1 MKNTIKKAILVLCFI
16 SPLAMANEEPKKLT
30 PPPEVSA
37 LADIGT
43 TALALGRGATELNPL
58 GFVGS
63 TVAKGAYFVIRDDL
77 TKQDKELADRILTS
91 AWSGAAVNNLIV
103 FTGGVTAVAL
113 PVGLLVG
120 VALYV
125 YNSNDNNP

>member
-16 SPLAMANEEPKKLT
+16 SPLVFANEETEKLT

-37 LADIGT
+37 LADIAT
-43 TALALGRGATELNPL
+43 TAIGLGRGATELNPL

-63 TVAKGAYFVIRDDL
+63 TVAKGVYFVLRDDL
-77 TKQDKELADRILTS
+77 TKQDREHADRILTS

-103 FTGGVTAVAL
+103 LTGGVTAVAL
-113 PVGLLVG
+113 PVGVLVG
-120 VALYV
+120 IALYL
-125 YNSNDNNP
+125 YNSDDDN